1 MHKIKFSIVIP
12 AFNEEETIE
21 KAVKSLLH
29 LNYNRKDFEII
40 VVDNASTDKTFEKA
54 KSAGADKVVVELTV
68 GTNMARER
76 GRREASG
83 DIIAFL
89 DGDSEVSPDWL
100 INIEKAL
107 GIKGVAAVSGPYD
120 YGFTGLQKS
129 MSDLNDIMVSTFVPQ
144 LLYFIFRRKAGVLIG
159 GNFAGY
165 ANVFEKI
172 GGLPAIK
179 FWGDDAAIAMLIS
192 RKVGT
197 VLFDMDLKIKSSP
210 RRFQQDGYLKL
221 FYHYFMVYMKIYF
234 CKEYK

>member
-89 DGDSEVSPDWL
+89 
-100 INIEKAL
+100 
-107 GIKGVAAVSGPYD
+107 
-120 YGFTGLQKS
+120 GLRIP
-129 MSDLNDIMVSTFVPQ
+129 LHGTAC
-144 LLYFIFRRKAGVLIG
+144 LLTYLTQASIR
-159 GNFAGY
+159 
-165 ANVFEKI
+165 
-172 GGLPAIK
+172 LP
-179 FWGDDAAIAMLIS
+179 
-192 RKVGT
+192 
-197 VLFDMDLKIKSSP
+197 
-210 RRFQQDGYLKL
+210 
-221 FYHYFMVYMKIYF
+221 
-234 CKEYK
+234 